1 MFDSDLLRF
10 VTAIVFLAVY
20 SVLEQHLQLG
30 ILASAALSLT
40 LYWRCNSVLSMM
52 LLAADLFFYCC
63 SYKDFGCIPFLMSE
77 TLLICTRSR
86 SEVRGSI
93 NHHHFFFFCQYLC
106 CEWSNDYRK
115 VLLAWFPRK
124 NTVNVTAERSVR
136 PPALLKL
143 LMMHTSCTLL
153 ISRSPWSRLRKRSG
167 QLFLW
172 RLHEATI

>member
-20 SVLEQHLQLG
+20 SVLEHHLQLG
-30 ILASAALSLT
+30 IVASAALSLT
-40 LYWRCNSVLSMM
+40 LHWRCNSVLSMM

-93 NHHHFFFFCQYLC
+93 SSSSVTICAV
-106 CEWSNDYRK
+106 NDPTITETFYWPDF
-115 VLLAWFPRK
+115 L
-124 NTVNVTAERSVR
+124 VR
-136 PPALLKL
+136 
-143 LMMHTSCTLL
+143 TLL
-153 ISRSPWSRLRKRSG
+153 TLLPRGRCGP
-167 QLFLW
+167 QL
-172 RLHEATI
+172 I

>member
-20 SVLEQHLQLG
+20 SVLEHHLQLG
-30 ILASAALSLT
+30 IVASAALSLT

-93 NHHHFFFFCQYLC
+93 SHRHFLFFVNICAV
-106 CEWSNDYRK
+106 ND
-115 VLLAWFPRK
+115 PT
-124 NTVNVTAERSVR
+124 NTETFYWPDFLVR
-136 PPALLKL
+136 
-143 LMMHTSCTLL
+143 TLL
-153 ISRSPWSRLRKRSG
+153 TLLPRGQCGPRL
-167 QLFLW
+167 F
-172 RLHEATI
+172 